1 MCIRDRYYGIQK
13 GAIEALS
20 IDNTW
25 YESSNQT
32 YAKRRE
38 IVYNIC
44 KKLNLT
50 YDKNSTGMF
59 VWAKIKNS
67 NISSIDFVNNLL
79 HTKDIFITPGSI
91 FGSNGEGY
99 VRISLCLSH
108 EKLNE
113 ALMKL

>member
-1 MCIRDRYYGIQK
+1 M
-13 GAIEALS
+13 
-20 IDNTW
+20 
-25 YESSNQT
+25 
-32 YAKRRE
+32 
-38 IVYNIC
+38 
-44 KKLNLT
+44 T

-67 NISSIDFVNNLL
+67 NISSIDFANNLL

-108 EKLNE
+108 KKLNE